1 MRATNASW
9 QQAVSAKRMRY
20 LRAQSIIKQNK
31 VVLRD
36 HSLWYETGLS
46 AARRVFS
53 AYAT

>member
-1 MRATNASW
+1 MPRGSKQSA
-9 QQAVSAKRMRY
+9 AVSAKRMCY
-20 LRAQSIIKQNK
+20 LRVRNPKQNK